1 MSASSSFVT
10 KAYVN
15 AAWAQVLQSNVLRK
29 ALLIGTSGADVKI
42 AFGDDALEA
51 DAITLK
57 AGEVLLFD
65 KAVPI
70 DELWAI
76 GNLVVGEV
84 S

>member
-10 KAYVN
+10 KGYVK
-15 AAWAQVLQSNVLRK
+15 AAWEQVLPSNVLRK
-29 ALLIGTSGADVKI
+29 ALLIGTAGADVKI

-51 DAITLK
+51 DALTVK
-57 AGEVLLFD
+57 AGDTLLFD

-76 GNLVVGEV
+76 GTLVVGEV